1 MDQGNVIYI
10 YTMEIEST
18 IKSEIMSFVENWM
31 QLESVMLSEISQT
44 PKSKHHDSSHL
55 CILDFV

>member
-1 MDQGNVIYI
+1 
-10 YTMEIEST
+10 MEIEST